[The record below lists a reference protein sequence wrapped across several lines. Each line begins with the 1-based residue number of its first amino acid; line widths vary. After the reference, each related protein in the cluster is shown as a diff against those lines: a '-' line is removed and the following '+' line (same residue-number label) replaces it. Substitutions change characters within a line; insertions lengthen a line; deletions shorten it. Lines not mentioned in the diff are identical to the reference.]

1 MYVKNSSLS
10 LKYLFKNYVFKKV
23 IVSKSKKINQSLYL
37 KKHVETI

>member
-10 LKYLFKNYVFKKV
+10 LKYLFKNHVFKKV
-23 IVSKSKKINQSLYL
+23 IVSKSKKINQNLYL